1 MTAQEYFNQAYR
13 LDQRINS
20 KIEQL
25 RTLNE
30 LALKATATYTGM
42 PHSPNKGSQTMAN
55 TVDRI
60 IDLQNEINRDI
71 DELVDLKAEIREV
84 IDAVPDTDLRLILEE
99 RYLNW
104 KSWEQIAVLMNY
116 NCNYVFDL
124 HKRAL
129 KAVVVPQTSEEN

>member
-1 MTAQEYFNQAYR
+1 MTAQEYFNQAYK

-25 RTLNE
+25 AKLND
-30 LALKATATYTGM
+30 LAHKATATYTGM

-84 IDAVPDTDLRLILEE
+84 IDTVPDTDLRLIL
-99 RYLNW
+99 
-104 KSWEQIAVLMNY
+104 
-116 NCNYVFDL
+116 
-124 HKRAL
+124 
-129 KAVVVPQTSEEN
+129 